1 MTDSVMSVSL
11 RDQLAVWEAYRRVHD
26 GGGVH
31 ELSLYNIE
39 MYSHREMSERRNSFK
54 REHACMLDNISPQP
68 LNNSRCLHQCAD
80 VSNHARTRRRDAGVG
95 ALGVDMS
102 GNHAN
107 NDQESGERDA
117 PRAETA
123 VTNPPQRG
131 ISAGCTTLL
140 ELRRNT
146 PSAISV
152 RTLPTRTTPQRCSD
166 CRQGTVG
173 DTLAL

>member
-1 MTDSVMSVSL
+1 MSSRCTTL
-11 RDQLAVWEAYRRVHD
+11 RCTHIERCRRDVT
-26 GGGVH
+26 
-31 ELSLYNIE
+31 LS
-39 MYSHREMSERRNSFK
+39 

-80 VSNHARTRRRDAGVG
+80 VSNHVRTRRRDAGVG

-152 RTLPTRTTPQRCSD
+152 RTLPARNNRRSGVLIAD
-166 CRQGTVG
+166 KDSR
-173 DTLAL
+173 

>member
-1 MTDSVMSVSL
+1 M
-11 RDQLAVWEAYRRVHD
+11 
-26 GGGVH
+26 
-31 ELSLYNIE
+31 
-39 MYSHREMSERRNSFK
+39 
-54 REHACMLDNISPQP
+54 
-68 LNNSRCLHQCAD
+68 
-80 VSNHARTRRRDAGVG
+80 G

-152 RTLPTRTTPQRCSD
+152 RTLPARNNRRSGVLIADKEQSVTH
-166 CRQGTVG
+166 
-173 DTLAL
+173 

>member
-1 MTDSVMSVSL
+1 MTEAGFMSSRCTTL
-11 RDQLAVWEAYRRVHD
+11 RCTHIERCRRDVT
-26 GGGVH
+26 
-31 ELSLYNIE
+31 LS
-39 MYSHREMSERRNSFK
+39 RENM
-54 REHACMLDNISPQP
+54 HACLTTSLHSLSTTRGVSIS
-68 LNNSRCLHQCAD
+68 AD
-80 VSNHARTRRRDAGVG
+80 VSNHVRTRRRDAGVG

-102 GNHAN
+102 GNGNHAN

-173 DTLAL
+173 DTLAFRIKRKGCAGK